1 MYSMSVVSGVNMLG
15 LFFLPLLLHIPSLR
29 EWVDP
34 DCITTICVYS
44 QETHEEMI
52 ALDNDAFLKSLED
65 LGRVSSR
72 PNSKNNWNQEE
83 PIDSQRQSTK
93 V

>member
-1 MYSMSVVSGVNMLG
+1 MNVFFKLFLHLTSSV
-15 LFFLPLLLHIPSLR
+15 IP
-29 EWVDP
+29 
-34 DCITTICVYS
+34 

-65 LGRVSSR
+65 LGRVNSR
-72 PNSKNNWNQEE
+72 PSSKTNWNTGEE
-83 PIDSQRQSTK
+83 DQRQSTK